1 MDNQKPKKFRIKRK
15 VVRKEASS
23 VRLHVFLARAGI
35 ASRRKCEEYISQGLV
50 MVNGKIVTELGTK
63 VSTGDIVLY
72 QGRQIHTTKLQV
84 YIALNKPPKFLSSNS
99 DPDGRP
105 LAVSLLKQSV
115 SVRVYPVGR
124 LDYLSSG
131 LLFFTNDGEFA
142 KIVSHPSSEIEK
154 EYLVETKKE
163 IPEELLKEYLKGIYI
178 EGELYKLKNYM
189 IRSPKSVRLILL
201 EGKNREIRKVFASK
215 GLYPKRIHRIRI
227 GSVLLKGIDS
237 GKYRNLT
244 SREINSLIKRENK
257 KELSNGSG
265 D

>member
-1 MDNQKPKKFRIKRK
+1 MDNPKPKRFKIKRK
-15 VVRKEASS
+15 VVKKEASPI
-23 VRLHVFLARAGI
+23 RLHVFLARAGI
-35 ASRRKCEEYISQGLV
+35 ASRRKCEEYITQGLV
-50 MVNGKIVTELGTK
+50 MVNGRIVTELGTK
-63 VSTGDIVLY
+63 VEPSDIVLY
-72 QGRQIHTTKLQV
+72 QGRQIHVTRQLV

-131 LLFFTNDGEFA
+131 LIFFTNDGEFA

-163 IPEELLKEYLKGIYI
+163 IPEELLKEYLKGVYV
-178 EGELYKLKNYM
+178 EGELYRLKNYTY
-189 IRSPKSVRLILL
+189 RSPKSVRLVLL
-201 EGKNREIRKVFASK
+201 EGKNREIRKVFSSR

-227 GSVLLKGIDS
+227 GSIVVKGIDS

-244 SREINSLIKRENK
+244 PKEVQSLVGKASK
-257 KELSNGSG
+257 KE
-265 D
+265 

>member
-1 MDNQKPKKFRIKRK
+1 MDNPKPKRFKIKRK
-15 VVRKEASS
+15 VVKKEASPI
-23 VRLHVFLARAGI
+23 RLHVYLARAGI
-35 ASRRKCEEYISQGLV
+35 ASRRKCEEYITQGLV
-50 MVNGKIVTELGTK
+50 MVNGRIVTELGTK
-63 VSTGDIVLY
+63 VEPSDVILF
-72 QGRQIHTTKLQV
+72 QGRQIHATRQLV

-105 LAVSLLKQSV
+105 LAISLLKQSV

-131 LLFFTNDGEFA
+131 LIFFTNDGEFA

-163 IPEELLKEYLKGIYI
+163 IPEELLKEYLKGVYV
-178 EGELYKLKNYM
+178 EGELYRLKSYTF
-189 IRSPKSVRLILL
+189 RSPKSVRLVLL
-201 EGKNREIRKVFASK
+201 EGKNREIRKVFSSR

-227 GSVLLKGIDS
+227 GSIMVKGIDS

-244 SREINSLIKRENK
+244 QKEVLSLVGKAANK
-257 KELSNGSG
+257 E
-265 D
+265 